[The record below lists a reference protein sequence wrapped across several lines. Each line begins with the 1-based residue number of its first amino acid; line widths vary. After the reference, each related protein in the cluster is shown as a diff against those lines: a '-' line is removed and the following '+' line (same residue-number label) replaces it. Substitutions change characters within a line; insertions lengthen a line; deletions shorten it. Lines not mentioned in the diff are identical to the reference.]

1 MFRIGACLRSSL
13 SWGLTLFKNARAVSK
28 ASARSSFFLDFSNK
42 STNLGSCSVLFKN
55 VSTVSTESFLRS
67 LYDQFIMLR
76 FGHHSVLLAYDN
88 LCFASTVITLPPFI
102 ATYNSR

>member
-1 MFRIGACLRSSL
+1 MFRIAAGFLSSL
-13 SWGLTLFKNARAVSK
+13 SCGFMLFKKASAVSNE
-28 ASARSSFFLDFSNK
+28 SARSSFFLDFSNT
-42 STNLGSCSVLFKN
+42 SMNVGSCSVLFKN
-55 VSTVSTESFLRS
+55 VSTVSTDSFLRS